1 MWHDPYFL
9 FLFFDLVISEFC
21 KECFDHIHPFPN
33 YSQIYILLPY
43 SVNFAFIYLW
53 ICAYPWGR
61 VDLPAK
67 IRRWKTVSSFQ
78 LPTAHQLGM
87 RTHVHLCSM
96 LGFGVAWG
104 FTGFVHIVI
113 VTMSSSMQLPCCLWR
128 TWFPCCFSFPL
139 AISVS
144 LLQWSLSL
152 GKRVYDIDITIWPAK
167 SLTLCILIICGTLC

>member
-43 SVNFAFIYLW
+43 SVNFAYIYGYVPTPVAGLT
-53 ICAYPWGR
+53 YQQKY
-61 VDLPAK
+61 VDGKLSL
-67 IRRWKTVSSFQ
+67 SSFQ

-96 LGFGVAWG
+96 LGFGVAWA

-139 AISVS
+139 AVSVS